1 MSKRTARKPENAKT
15 VQLWQQYDEAF
26 GKRKEV
32 FVANKAEDVCPRCS
46 GELRPLEGSLVC
58 SSCSVMQPML
68 ESSAEWRFYGED
80 GGKENPARCGM
91 PSSDLLPVSS
101 LGCIVLGG
109 GRSSLEMR
117 KIRQYTQWMSM
128 PYGEKTLYDAYQ
140 HITAMAS
147 VAGIPKMII
156 EQACHYHKTISE
168 NKTFRGSNRDG
179 IIAASIY
186 IACRMENCPRTAKEI
201 AQMFNLDVTSAT
213 KGCKNA
219 MTIINELDQDVR
231 YGVTNPHSFIDRYC
245 SKLNIDGEMTKVA
258 KFVSL
263 QLEKQNL
270 MNENTPHAVAS
281 GIVYFVVSEFALP
294 VDKAQIR
301 KVSDLSDVTILNCY
315 EKILSYKDKLLP
327 VAVYEKYGKKKECV
341 PAKANSSM

>member
-1 MSKRTARKPENAKT
+1 M
-15 VQLWQQYDEAF
+15 
-26 GKRKEV
+26 
-32 FVANKAEDVCPRCS
+32 
-46 GELRPLEGSLVC
+46 RPLDGAMVC
-58 SSCSVMQPML
+58 SKCSVMQPTL
-68 ESSAEWRFYGED
+68 DNSAEWRFYGED

-91 PSSDLLPVSS
+91 PSSDLLPVAS

-117 KIRQYTQWMSM
+117 KIRQHTQWQSM
-128 PYGEKTLYDAYQ
+128 PYGEKTLYDAFQ
-140 HITAMAS
+140 HITAMAT
-147 VAGIPKMII
+147 VAGINKMII
-156 EQACHYHKTISE
+156 DQACHYHKTISE

-186 IACRMENCPRTAKEI
+186 IACRKEGCPRTAKEI
-201 AQMFNLDVTSAT
+201 AQMFNLDATSAT

-231 YGVTNPHSFIDRYC
+231 YSVTTAHSFIDRYC
-245 SKLNIDGEMTKVA
+245 SKLGIDAEMTRVA
-258 KFVSL
+258 NFISL

-281 GIVYFVVSEFALP
+281 GIVYFVASEFGLD

-301 KVSDLSDVTILNCY
+301 KVSDISDVTIVNCY
-315 EKILSYKDKLLP
+315 EKICAYRDKILP
-327 VAVYEKYGKKKECV
+327 VAVYERYKKCV
-341 PAKANSSM
+341 PAKANSSL